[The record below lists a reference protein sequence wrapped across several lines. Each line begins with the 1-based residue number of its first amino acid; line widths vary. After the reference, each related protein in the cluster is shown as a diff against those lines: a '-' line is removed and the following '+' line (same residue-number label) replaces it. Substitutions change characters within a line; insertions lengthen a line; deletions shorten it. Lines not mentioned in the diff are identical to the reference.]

1 MMSKEQAIK
10 EIETLWLLNDKT
22 TIDDIKKYYHELTRL
37 NNLSIGAKLDYLYK
51 YIIDSMYKDEDIT
64 EDVAIELYKYY
75 ELEGDV
81 ENDR

>member
-1 MMSKEQAIK
+1 MSKEQAIK

-51 YIIDSMYKDEDIT
+51 HIIDSMYKDEDIT
-64 EDVAIELYKYY
+64 KDVAIELYEYY
-75 ELEGDV
+75 ELEG
-81 ENDR
+81 EM